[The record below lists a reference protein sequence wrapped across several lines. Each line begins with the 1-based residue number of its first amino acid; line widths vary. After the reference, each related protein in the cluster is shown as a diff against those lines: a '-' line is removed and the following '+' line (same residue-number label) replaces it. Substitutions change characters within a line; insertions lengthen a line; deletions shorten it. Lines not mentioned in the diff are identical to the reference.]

1 MKVLIAYAS
10 KNGTVKR
17 CAEMLEKYLP
27 SHVEAE
33 LCDLLNVE
41 NDNVGNIIYGYDAI
55 ALLGSVRMGSI
66 DKKIRAILKKL
77 KNESPEFPCALGISC
92 GYSDRYDE
100 YKGTQLPRGYFPV
113 LGVHDLGGELKP
125 DNLNGFDKLVVK
137 HMRKKIKELDF
148 EDSSSRDVCLPEIM
162 PENIKAL
169 AEKFKN
175 IK

>member
-1 MKVLIAYAS
+1 MKILIAYVS
-10 KNGTVKR
+10 RNGTVKR
-17 CAEMLEKYLP
+17 CADMLEKYLP
-27 SHVEAE
+27 SDVDAE
-33 LCDLLNVE
+33 LCDLLNIESTE
-41 NDNVGNIIYGYDAI
+41 NILDGYGAV

-66 DKKIRAILKKL
+66 DKKIKAILKKIST
-77 KNESPEFPCALGISC
+77 ESPDFPCALGISC

-100 YKGTQLPRGYFPV
+100 YKGTQLPRGYFPT

-125 DNLNGFDKLVVK
+125 DNLSGFDRIIVK

-148 EDSSSRDVCLPEIM
+148 EDSSSRDICLPEIM